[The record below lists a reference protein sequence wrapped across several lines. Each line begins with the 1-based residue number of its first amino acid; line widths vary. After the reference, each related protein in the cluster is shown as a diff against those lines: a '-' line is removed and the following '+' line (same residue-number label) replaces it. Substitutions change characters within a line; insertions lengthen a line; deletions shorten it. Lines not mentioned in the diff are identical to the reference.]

1 MPRTHGRRPPIMSGH
16 TVVHTLITRGIDA
29 ECFDRF
35 FNAMAMD
42 LTRTSY
48 QTWEDLRDYM
58 EGSAAVI
65 GGR

>member
-1 MPRTHGRRPPIMSGH
+1 M
-16 TVVHTLITRGIDA
+16 VDTLITSGIDA

-35 FNAMAMD
+35 FHAMAMD

-65 GGR
+65 GER